1 MHFVL
6 RKTCTRDRLTLIP
19 MNQIR
24 RLIFW
29 IAVLFPFQID
39 AFTLITFDVDGTLLK
54 GSGEAMEAS
63 AHSKAYSHAVSTV
76 LNNGKPIIPV
86 SEALR
91 IELYH
96 GSTDGLILLRLA
108 KATLNMDA
116 RDHLEELFSCMYTFI
131 NTMEDDEVVKHISP
145 LPGVLEKLQELS
157 GMKDRVMCGLVTGN
171 VEGIARRKMKA
182 IGIFQIGALAPPA
195 SSQKVWK
202 GTEDIGF
209 LGGFGSDYCS
219 GDIADLKRN
228 YMDRGEQIAIA
239 AQRCREILNEQNEN
253 KKLRRVVHVGDA
265 PSDVLAAKWFS
276 EQQMKDEKDPLCVG
290 MVAVATGS
298 YSAQELREL
307 AGETI
312 PGVWEPVVL
321 EKGMGDPNFLE
332 ACEVDM
338 N

>member
-1 MHFVL
+1 MTMNHFI
-6 RKTCTRDRLTLIP
+6 KTLIY
-19 MNQIR
+19 
-24 RLIFW
+24 W
-29 IAVLFPFQID
+29 TAVWFPFQIH

-63 AHSKAYSHAVSTV
+63 AHSKAYSHAVSTI
-76 LNNGKPIIPV
+76 LNNGNPIIPV
-86 SEALR
+86 SEALP

-116 RDHLEELFSCMYTFI
+116 KDHLDELFSCMYSFI
-131 NTMEDDEVVKHISP
+131 STMEDDEVVKHISP
-145 LPGVLEKLQELS
+145 LPGVFEQLEKLS
-157 GMKDRVMCGLVTGN
+157 KMKDRVMCGLVTGN

-182 IGIFQIGALAPPA
+182 IGILQIGALAAPA
-195 SSQKVWK
+195 SSQKSWK

-219 GDIADLKRN
+219 GDITDMKRN

-239 AQRCREILNEQNEN
+239 AQRCQEILYEQNEK

-265 PSDVLAAKWFS
+265 PADVLAAKWFS
-276 EQQMKDEKDPLCVG
+276 EEQIKQGKDPLCVG

-332 ACEVDM
+332 ACGVGMD
-338 N
+338 

>member
-1 MHFVL
+1 M
-6 RKTCTRDRLTLIP
+6 RKLIYW
-19 MNQIR
+19 IG
-24 RLIFW
+24 FW
-29 IAVLFPFQID
+29 FPFQID

-63 AHSKAYSHAVSTV
+63 AHSRAYSHAVSTI
-76 LNNGKPIIPV
+76 LNDGDPIIPV
-86 SEALR
+86 SEALP

-108 KATLNMDA
+108 KATLNIDA
-116 RDHLEELFSCMYTFI
+116 KEHLDDLFSCMYNFI
-131 NTMEDDEVVKHISP
+131 NEMEDDEVVRHISP
-145 LPGVLEKLQELS
+145 LPGVLEQLHILS
-157 GMKDRVMCGLVTGN
+157 GMKDLVMCGLVTGN

-195 SSQKVWK
+195 SSQKSWK

-219 GDIADLKRN
+219 GDILDLKRN

-239 AQRCREILNEQNEN
+239 AQRCQELLNQRNEKN
-253 KKLRRVVHVGDA
+253 KLKRVVHVGDA

-276 EQQMKDEKDPLCVG
+276 EEQTKQNEDQLCVG

-298 YSAQELREL
+298 YSAEELREL

-321 EKGMGDPNFLE
+321 EKGMGDPKFLE
-332 ACEVDM
+332 ACGLSEH
-338 N
+338 